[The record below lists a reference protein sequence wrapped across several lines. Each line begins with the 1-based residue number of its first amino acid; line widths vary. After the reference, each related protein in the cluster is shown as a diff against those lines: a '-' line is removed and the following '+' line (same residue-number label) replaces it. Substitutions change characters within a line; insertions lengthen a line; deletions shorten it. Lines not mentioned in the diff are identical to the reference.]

1 MRIYNSHAT
10 SCDYEWNIHCDRSV
24 RVAARLGQR
33 PIRNLLKICAYL
45 CVWLARCMPVYRDV
59 RVTEITI
66 RTYWSDWISLETPA
80 MRPRISEEYSQQ
92 QCPSKLCLS
101 TILYS
106 TTCCSQPVTTS
117 SRIDTFVVTR
127 VTSSG
132 LPGQDLTIRWGIR
145 LSRGQTKCQGLIN
158 PFRRQFNYLCNG
170 ICPSHE
176 INTAYRGR

>member
-1 MRIYNSHAT
+1 
-10 SCDYEWNIHCDRSV
+10 
-24 RVAARLGQR
+24 
-33 PIRNLLKICAYL
+33 
-45 CVWLARCMPVYRDV
+45 
-59 RVTEITI
+59 
-66 RTYWSDWISLETPA
+66 

-92 QCPSKLCLS
+92 QRRSKLCLS

-158 PFRRQFNYLCNG
+158 PFRRQFNYLCDG

-176 INTAYRGR
+176 INTGEGRQRSYGRNQVDFRDSVSQILSFAFCEPR